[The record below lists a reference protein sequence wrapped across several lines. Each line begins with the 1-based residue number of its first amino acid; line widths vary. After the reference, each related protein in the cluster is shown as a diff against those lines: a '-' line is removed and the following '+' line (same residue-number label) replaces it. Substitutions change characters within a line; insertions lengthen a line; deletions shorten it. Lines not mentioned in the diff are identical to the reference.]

1 MSRIYE
7 VTVEAGQDLKGGITD
22 YVLKQGWTSVYI
34 SGAVG
39 SVIDMA
45 YTTPVRDELP
55 LKTVSRARAGAAEM
69 LSFTGE
75 VMTRE
80 RMDPA
85 LESIYPDKECPLFVH
100 IHVSCAYNSGESQT
114 LRSGECCGESP
125 SLRSGEC
132 CGNVYGGGL
141 AAGKAFR
148 SLRVF
153 MIPLE
158 NE

>member
-1 MSRIYE
+1 MSLIHE
-7 VTVEAGQDLKGGITD
+7 VTVEAGQDIKEVITA
-22 YVLKQGWTSVYI
+22 YVLKQGWSSVYI
-34 SGAVG
+34 SGAIG

-45 YTTPVRDELP
+45 YTTPVRDKLP
-55 LKTVSRARAGAAEM
+55 LKTASRSRAGAAEV

-75 VMTRE
+75 VMTRD

-85 LESIYPDKECPLFVH
+85 LESVYPDKECPLFVH
-100 IHVSCAYNSGESQT
+100 IHVSCAYKSDGAQCGERPAPCSGEWS
-114 LRSGECCGESP
+114 
-125 SLRSGEC
+125 
-132 CGNVYGGGL
+132 GNVYGGGL
-141 AAGKAFR
+141 AAGRAFR

>member
-1 MSRIYE
+1 MSLIYE
-7 VTVEAGQDLKGGITD
+7 VTVEAGQDIKEVITA
-22 YVLKQGWTSVYI
+22 YVLKQGWSSVYI

-55 LKTVSRARAGAAEM
+55 LKTASRAREGAAEM

-75 VMTRE
+75 VMTRD

-85 LESIYPDKECPLFVH
+85 LESVYPDKESPLFVH
-100 IHVSCAYNSGESQT
+100 IHVSCAYKG
-114 LRSGECCGESP
+114 
-125 SLRSGEC
+125 
-132 CGNVYGGGL
+132 GNVDGGGL

-158 NE
+158 KE